1 MSLQNK
7 LKSRNEK
14 ENPGIAIIA
23 ALLIMY
29 ILSGILLLL
38 LAFLLFKMELSE
50 MFVKAAVIVIYVAAG
65 LVGGIFVGKRLK
77 DRKFLWGLLT
87 GSIYFLLL
95 VIFSAFFSRG
105 FQIEIDKVI
114 TTWILC
120 GASAMVGGMIS

>member
-14 ENPGIAIIA
+14 ENPTIAIVA

-29 ILSGILLLL
+29 LLSGILLLL

-50 MFVKAAVIVIYVAAG
+50 MFVKAAVIVIYVVTG

-95 VIFSAFFSRG
+95 VIFSAFFHQG
-105 FQIEIDKVI
+105 FQIEADKVI

-120 GASAMVGGMIS
+120 GASAMAGGMIS

>member
-14 ENPGIAIIA
+14 ENPAIAVMA

-29 ILSGILLLL
+29 IISGILLLF
-38 LAFLLFKMELSE
+38 LAFMLFKMELGE
-50 MFVKAAVIVIYVAAG
+50 MFVKAAVIVIYVVTG
-65 LVGGIFVGKRLK
+65 LIGGFFVGKRLK

-87 GSIYFLLL
+87 GSIYFIIL
-95 VIFSAFFSRG
+95 VIFSAILKQG
-105 FQIEIDKVI
+105 FQIEMDKVL

-120 GASAMVGGMIS
+120 GASGMAGGMIS

>member
-14 ENPGIAIIA
+14 ENKAVAVIA

-29 ILSGILLLL
+29 ILSGILLLI
-38 LAFLLFKMELSE
+38 LAFLLFKMELGE
-50 MFVKAAVIVIYVAAG
+50 MFVKAAVIVIYVVTG
-65 LVGGIFVGKRLK
+65 LIGGIFVGKRLK

-87 GSIYFLLL
+87 GSIYFLIL
-95 VIFSAFFSRG
+95 VVFSAILKQG
-105 FQIEIDKVI
+105 FQIEVDKVL

-120 GASAMVGGMIS
+120 GASGMAGGMIS

>member
-1 MSLQNK
+1 MSLKNK

-14 ENPGIAIIA
+14 ENPTVAVIA
-23 ALLIMY
+23 ALLMMY

-38 LAFLLFKMELSE
+38 LALILFKMEPGE
-50 MFVKAAVIVIYVAAG
+50 MFIKAGVIVIYIVTGA
-65 LVGGIFVGKRLK
+65 VGGIFVGKRLK

-95 VIFSAFFSRG
+95 VLFSALLKQG
-105 FQIEIDKVI
+105 FQMEVDKII

-120 GASAMVGGMIS
+120 GASAMAGGMIS

>member
-7 LKSRNEK
+7 FKSRNEK
-14 ENPGIAIIA
+14 ENPTIAIVA

-50 MFVKAAVIVIYVAAG
+50 MFIKAAVIVIYIVTG

-95 VIFSAFFSRG
+95 VIISALMQQG
-105 FQIEIDKVI
+105 FQIEADKVI
-114 TTWILC
+114 TTWIIC
-120 GASAMVGGMIS
+120 GASAMAGGMIS

>member
-14 ENPGIAIIA
+14 ENPAIAVMA

-29 ILSGILLLL
+29 IISGILLLL
-38 LAFLLFKMELSE
+38 LAFMLFKMELGE
-50 MFVKAAVIVIYVAAG
+50 MFVKAAVIVIYVVTG
-65 LVGGIFVGKRLK
+65 LIGGFFVGKRLK

-87 GSIYFLLL
+87 GSIYFIIL
-95 VIFSAFFSRG
+95 VIFSAILKQG
-105 FQIEIDKVI
+105 FQIEMDKVL

-120 GASAMVGGMIS
+120 GASGMAGGMIS

>member
-14 ENPGIAIIA
+14 ENPTAAVIA

-29 ILSGILLLL
+29 ILSGILLVL
-38 LAFLLFKMELSE
+38 LALILFKMEPGE
-50 MFVKAAVIVIYVAAG
+50 MFIKAGVIVIYVVTG
-65 LVGGIFVGKRLK
+65 VIGGFFVGKRLK

-95 VIFSAFFSRG
+95 VVFSALLKQG
-105 FQIEIDKVI
+105 FQMEVDKVI

-120 GASAMVGGMIS
+120 GASAMAGGMIS